1 MRLKKLVFYL
11 RRRTTAIKTPMIPIN
26 KLILGKNNLSR
37 KPAFLLTSLTNESI
51 GSYILDIMTFL
62 SMTLSIRECKESAI
76 NSIVRWKYSP

>member
-1 MRLKKLVFYL
+1 
-11 RRRTTAIKTPMIPIN
+11 
-26 KLILGKNNLSR
+26 LSR